1 MDWAPLWRGPSS
13 PANQIL
19 RLSRFARFARLA
31 SVLVGNAA
39 TPAVITKR
47 LELSTK
53 VARTTRSHLS
63 AFSALA
69 NEPRAVSAQLRLTV
83 AATRANWRDR
93 TESERLGKISALVI
107 GLGSVATLLILLVS
121 LSCGATELVALGGAV
136 ADVVCLAEV
145 CLYSTATAAA
155 ATTSAVIPAPMARIF
170 PPRGR
175 RCGACPPVASGG
187 WSGKPAPGPA
197 CGVGQ
202 GIARGCGPAGGWIPG
217 TAPVPLGMIRRG
229 GWYSC

>member
-136 ADVVCLAEV
+136 ADVEDLSAARPPLRSLSSRGERRLVGEAGARSRLRRRPGD
-145 CLYSTATAAA
+145 STG
-155 ATTSAVIPAPMARIF
+155 MR
-170 PPRGR
+170 
-175 RCGACPPVASGG
+175 
-187 WSGKPAPGPA
+187 A
-197 CGVGQ
+197 CGRLDPWHRSRA
-202 GIARGCGPAGGWIPG
+202 ARHDPA
-217 TAPVPLGMIRRG
+217 RRLVQLRPYG
-229 GWYSC
+229 RAHR